1 MIIILEREPFKIPEF
16 VAELGRKRID
26 GFPVE
31 GFVYG
36 EGPLHPKLMLIGE
49 APGETEAIG
58 GIPFTGRAGKELMKS
73 LATIG
78 LTRDDVYITSVV
90 RSRPYRY
97 GHRKERDGT
106 LTERK
111 YNRPPTKKEIL
122 AHAPVLDFEIANV
135 QPELIV
141 TLGNVGL
148 QRLLGKQAKVT
159 EMHGRYIEQTV
170 NFLRELTDEMF
181 DSSDVAHKIVPT
193 FHPASIFY
201 RPSHRPALEADW
213 LEIGR
218 ILQGDSEQLTTL
230 TVQKPSLSTSNKDE
244 E

>member
-1 MIIILEREPFKIPEF
+1 MDNSQPFRIPEF
-16 VAELGRKRID
+16 VADLGKKRIE

-36 EGPLHPKLMLIGE
+36 EGPRHPKLMLIGE
-49 APGETEAIG
+49 APGETEALG

-73 LATIG
+73 LDSIG
-78 LTRDDVYITSVV
+78 LTREDVYITSAV

-111 YNRPPTKKEIL
+111 YNRPPTKHEIL
-122 AHAPVLDFEIANV
+122 AHAPLLDYEIANV

-141 TLGNVGL
+141 TLGNVSL
-148 QRLLGKQAKVT
+148 QRLVGKHAKVT
-159 EMHGRYIEQTV
+159 EMHGKPLSQSV
-170 NFLRELTDEMF
+170 HFLRDLEDVKYELTDELYT
-181 DSSDVAHKIVPT
+181 IVPT

-201 RPSHRPALEADW
+201 RPSHRPSLESDW

-218 ILQGDSEQLTTL
+218 ILQERNEQ
-230 TVQKPSLSTSNKDE
+230 K
-244 E
+244 

>member
-1 MIIILEREPFKIPEF
+1 MKERHSFRIPEF
-16 VAELGRKRID
+16 VAELGKKRIE

-36 EGPLHPKLMLIGE
+36 EGPRHPKLMLIGE
-49 APGETEAIG
+49 APGETEALG

-73 LATIG
+73 LASIG
-78 LTRDDVYITSVV
+78 LTREDVYITSAV

-97 GHRKERDGT
+97 GQRKERDGT
-106 LTERK
+106 FTERK
-111 YNRPPTKKEIL
+111 YNRPPTKLEIL

-135 QPELIV
+135 RPELIV
-141 TLGNVGL
+141 TLGNVSL
-148 QRLLGKQAKVT
+148 QRLIGKHAKVT
-159 EMHGRYIEQTV
+159 ELHGELINQPVR
-170 NFLRELTDEMF
+170 FLHDLEEKEYGWTEETY
-181 DSSDVAHKIVPT
+181 SIVPT

-218 ILQGDSEQLTTL
+218 ILEERNELKTIDETEQLIIESRNVNGT
-230 TVQKPSLSTSNKDE
+230 
-244 E
+244 

>member
-1 MIIILEREPFKIPEF
+1 MKERHPFKIPEF
-16 VAELGRKRID
+16 VAELGKKRIE

-36 EGPLHPKLMLIGE
+36 EGPRHPKLMLIGE
-49 APGETEAIG
+49 APGETEALG

-73 LATIG
+73 LASIG
-78 LTRDDVYITSVV
+78 LTREDVYITSAV

-106 LTERK
+106 FTERK
-111 YNRPPTKKEIL
+111 YNRPPTKHEIL

-148 QRLLGKQAKVT
+148 QRLIGKHAKVT
-159 EMHGRYIEQTV
+159 ELHGKLINQPVR
-170 NFLRELTDEMF
+170 FLRDLEDTDYGWTEE
-181 DSSDVAHKIVPT
+181 SYTIVPT

-201 RPSHRPALEADW
+201 RPSHRPSLESDW

-218 ILQGDSEQLTTL
+218 ILGGQNELKS
-230 TVQKPSLSTSNKDE
+230 PDE
-244 E
+244 TGQTIIESRNTNGT

>member
-1 MIIILEREPFKIPEF
+1 MDGKQPFRIPEF
-16 VAELGRKRID
+16 VAELGRKRIE

-36 EGPLHPKLMLIGE
+36 EGPHRPKLMLIGE

-58 GIPFTGRAGKELMKS
+58 GIPFSGRAGKELMKS
-73 LATIG
+73 LASIG
-78 LTRDDVYITSVV
+78 LSREDVYITSAV
-90 RSRPYRY
+90 RSRPYKY

-111 YNRPPTKKEIL
+111 YNRPPTRQELL
-122 AHAPVLDFEIANV
+122 AHAPVLDYEIANL

-148 QRLLGKQAKVT
+148 QRLIGPHAKVT
-159 EMHGRYIEQTV
+159 EMHGKPIEQQV
-170 NFLRELTDEMF
+170 RFLRDLADKQLDWTEE
-181 DSSDVAHKIVPT
+181 AYRIIPT
-193 FHPASIFY
+193 FHPASVFY
-201 RPSHRPALEADW
+201 RPSHRPAMEADW

-218 ILQGDSEQLTTL
+218 ILNGT
-230 TVQKPSLSTSNKDE
+230 E
-244 E
+244 EVKGGEPDGE

>member
-1 MIIILEREPFKIPEF
+1 MDNSQPFRIPEF
-16 VAELGRKRID
+16 VADLGKKRIE

-36 EGPLHPKLMLIGE
+36 EGPRHPKLMLIGE
-49 APGETEAIG
+49 APGETEALG

-73 LATIG
+73 LDSIG
-78 LTRDDVYITSVV
+78 LTREDVYITSAV

-111 YNRPPTKKEIL
+111 YNRPPTKHEIL
-122 AHAPVLDFEIANV
+122 AHAPLLDYEIANV

-141 TLGNVGL
+141 TLGNVSL
-148 QRLLGKQAKVT
+148 QRLVGKHARVT
-159 EMHGRYIEQTV
+159 EMHGKPLSQSV
-170 NFLRELTDEMF
+170 HFLRDLEDVKYELTDELYT
-181 DSSDVAHKIVPT
+181 IVPT

-201 RPSHRPALEADW
+201 RPSHRPALESDW

-218 ILQGDSEQLTTL
+218 ILQERNEQKQSSETINESRNIDGT
-230 TVQKPSLSTSNKDE
+230 
-244 E
+244 